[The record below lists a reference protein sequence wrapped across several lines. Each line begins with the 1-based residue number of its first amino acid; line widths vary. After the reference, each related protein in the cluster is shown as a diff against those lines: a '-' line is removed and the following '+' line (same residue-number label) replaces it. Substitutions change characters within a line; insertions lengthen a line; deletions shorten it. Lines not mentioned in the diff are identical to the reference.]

1 MENKINKVI
10 LKNKENE
17 IEIRNNFIKYKDDEI
32 KQILIDH
39 GYIIYDDY
47 LSSVEYVEYRDIEM
61 NKFQEQNY
69 FKKNNKKFQ
78 SEWNKLCKIS
88 LFKNL

>member
-1 MENKINKVI
+1 MNTEIK
-10 LKNKENE
+10 KNRVKE
-17 IEIRNNFIKYKDDEI
+17 IEIRNNFIKYKDEEI
-32 KQILIDH
+32 KQILIDN
-39 GYIIYDDY
+39 GYIIYDEY
-47 LSSVEYVEYRDIEM
+47 LSSVEYFEYRDIEM

-69 FKKNNKKFQ
+69 FKKTNKKFQ